1 MNGNHLVSIAC
12 RCYNAEQTIAKS
24 IESVLAQ
31 TYQNWELVICDDN
44 STDNTQSII
53 ESFNDSR
60 IKYYRNS
67 ENIGVNGNLNK
78 VLSLC
83 EGEYIC
89 ILDGGDLYLPNKTE
103 LQVKYLNEHEDC
115 GAVFSYIYSENKQIE
130 KVLDKLINN
139 PSGTREEMLR
149 KIFLSENFLAFPTE
163 MFRREHIMNF
173 PESIIATGDCN
184 FHINILFNS
193 KIKVLEIPL
202 VEYQFDGKNNVS
214 TWVTD
219 ELINAENIY
228 MLRHFS
234 QMPNL
239 DLFKETFGGMYEKYG
254 MPTEIKDIPYF
265 IARMAMEV
273 PHRSFSGLY
282 LLNCLFEDNDYFR
295 YIMDKFDISYKD
307 YIDMRKSVDKGL
319 NNSVKK
325 KFLGICYY
333 RTKRYENKIVKTFL
347 YVFRKV
353 IYSQT
358 IDFYFANIKLFT
370 ICNKVDNVK

>member
-1 MNGNHLVSIAC
+1 MDKKVSIAC
-12 RCYNAEQTIAKS
+12 RCYNAEKTIA
-24 IESVLAQ
+24 EAVDSVLTQ
-31 TYQNWELVICDDN
+31 TYKNWELIICDDN
-44 STDNTQSII
+44 STDSTQEII
-53 ESFNDSR
+53 KNYNDPR
-60 IKYYRNS
+60 IKYYRNTK
-67 ENIGVNGNLNK
+67 NIGVIGNLNK
-78 VLSLC
+78 VISLC
-83 EGEYIC
+83 TGQYVS
-89 ILDGGDLYLPNKTE
+89 ILDGDDYYFPNKLE
-103 LQVKYLNEHEDC
+103 VQVEYLNKNPDC
-115 GAVFSYIYSENKQIE
+115 GAVFSYMYSKNKEME

-307 YIDMRKSVDKGL
+307 YMDMRKSVGKGL

-325 KFLGICYY
+325 KFLGIVYY
-333 RTKRYENKIVKTFL
+333 CEKYKSKCKQVVYLYFFKKKIFHDKIDYFIFNKKIMSKN
-347 YVFRKV
+347 
-353 IYSQT
+353 
-358 IDFYFANIKLFT
+358 IDNI
-370 ICNKVDNVK
+370 